1 MHNKKWKIKNQHC
14 KFFTFNLKFKKGRGF
29 RAFFCTFAKK
39 QYMLNDKI
47 RDLIPTIQEYM
58 KTKPIIR
65 AWLFGSFS
73 RGEETSESDID
84 ILVDYD
90 ESNGI
95 VSLFKM
101 GGMLMDLS
109 TLMGRRVDLVDN
121 SGLKEFARK
130 SVDHDK
136 ILIYERKN

>member
-1 MHNKKWKIKNQHC
+1 
-14 KFFTFNLKFKKGRGF
+14 
-29 RAFFCTFAKK
+29 
-39 QYMLNDKI
+39 MLNDKI

>member
-1 MHNKKWKIKNQHC
+1 MK
-14 KFFTFNLKFKKGRGF
+14 NLKINTVNFSLLIKIQK
-29 RAFFCTFAKK
+29 RARIPRLFLYLCKK

-47 RDLIPTIQEYM
+47 RHLIPTIQEYM

-73 RGEETSESDID
+73 RGEETPESDID

-90 ESNGI
+90 ESNGT

-130 SVDHDK
+130 SVDQDK

>member
-1 MHNKKWKIKNQHC
+1 
-14 KFFTFNLKFKKGRGF
+14 
-29 RAFFCTFAKK
+29 
-39 QYMLNDKI
+39 MLNDKI
-47 RDLIPTIQEYM
+47 RHLIPTIQEYM

-73 RGEETSESDID
+73 RGEETPESDID

-90 ESNGI
+90 ESNGT

-130 SVDHDK
+130 SVDQDK